1 MVDKKDIKAWYNQKH
16 RSEGVDAWR
25 PLEAYPIFLD
35 HLNIKSGKKLLDIG
49 CGTGHLLKAAAGKE
63 LQTYGIDISARG
75 VEIAREVSPS
85 SQIMLGKAENLPFP
99 DHFFDYVVCLG
110 ALEHFMDLRKGL
122 KEMIRVGNQNASFC
136 ILVPNKSYLYWRLKG
151 SQGTKQQQINEH
163 LLSLDEWKKL
173 FDSEGLE
180 ISTIYQDSWPAKRT
194 KVFSSANPLGML
206 KRLVYKLGYNVLPLR
221 YTYQFIFILKKQ
233 FS

>member
-122 KEMIRVGNQNASFC
+122 KEMIRVGNQNASF
-136 ILVPNKSYLYWRLKG
+136 LFLYP
-151 SQGTKQQQINEH
+151 TK
-163 LLSLDEWKKL
+163 
-173 FDSEGLE
+173 
-180 ISTIYQDSWPAKRT
+180 A
-194 KVFSSANPLGML
+194 
-206 KRLVYKLGYNVLPLR
+206 
-221 YTYQFIFILKKQ
+221 TYIGD
-233 FS
+233 